1 MKKIQQCFNLNLFNK
16 DNDKDSNE
24 NKETN
29 KSNDKVNDD
38 YLSKYYTKSFEQLKA
53 EQDYCKNYEKLT
65 GGAPPK
71 HIDDHY
77 FTGFNNS
84 EVSLMCKHRY
94 KYGGFCQRYKPFH
107 KYISYK
113 YD

>member
-1 MKKIQQCFNLNLFNK
+1 MKKIQQCFNLSLFNK
-16 DNDKDSNE
+16 DSDKDSNE
-24 NKETN
+24 NKDNTN
-29 KSNDKVNDD
+29 NEKMIDD

-53 EQDYCKNYEKLT
+53 EQEYCKNYEKLT
-65 GGAPPK
+65 GSAPTK

-94 KYGGFCQRYKPFH
+94 KYGGFCQRYKSFH

>member
-38 YLSKYYTKSFEQLKA
+38 YLSKEEAYQNRLKIFQKKVSFL
-53 EQDYCKNYEKLT
+53 
-65 GGAPPK
+65 
-71 HIDDHY
+71 
-77 FTGFNNS
+77 
-84 EVSLMCKHRY
+84 
-94 KYGGFCQRYKPFH
+94 
-107 KYISYK
+107 
-113 YD
+113 